1 MAIIDMT
8 KMYYMHNE
16 LSMQLRRGVTRHYL
30 LATRQSLLC
39 SPLASMEKAIKNI
52 ILAVETLYIHTFRRL
67 P

>member
-8 KMYYMHNE
+8 KIYAQRASFYAA
-16 LSMQLRRGVTRHYL
+16 RGVTRHYL